1 MRRTIK
7 IQPADYL
14 PTLSILKFVP
24 AAVLSFPSFYKMCVM
39 YYLLYIYK
47 QAQIRGT
54 NIHHTG
60 FGHRHI
66 DKL

>member
-14 PTLSILKFVP
+14 PTLSTLKICASGSP
-24 AAVLSFPSFYKMCVM
+24 PSPSFYKMCVM